1 MYCFYNILEHFV
13 RKMATLKMM
22 EKEHYFKMK
31 GRFSGRWE
39 CENDNFKSLTLEE
52 MRTSSR

>member
-13 RKMATLKMM
+13 RKLATLKMM
-22 EKEHYFKMK
+22 KKEHYFEME

-39 CENDNFKSLTLEE
+39 CENDNFRSLTLEE
-52 MRTSSR
+52 ITTSSR